1 MGSEQQN
8 SSAETMHQRMLALR
22 EEGLESIRASRI
34 SMLEY
39 LISQWPTGWGK
50 DLQILIYGDFR
61 SPERQLDFPSLGIT
75 IYPER
80 IENSVVS
87 HAMCVLKA
95 IVDIK
100 EKNVPSL
107 IDAFKRI
114 NVLLGSWTLVTW
126 GNSPIKWWSHLTHD
140 TSGAILDQ
148 LDHQDLGSA
157 IEGVL
162 KLPDNVRRKV
172 DAALYWIREP
182 RNLLL
187 DSPRTEILRLH
198 SAYWNAFECLVYA
211 VNMLHPSIETTK
223 LEKQQRIDEYFAE
236 HTDKPTAQDI
246 EWCYRHIVNPGFRS
260 PASHALQVCF
270 DSNSDKYIEEC
281 FNLLPERDRLYNI
294 RNAIN
299 HGEVD
304 AENPEELIRIE
315 SRFSKLFLIVF
326 GMFGRLIPFPAPV
339 DRP

>member
-75 IYPER
+75 IYPEQ

-114 NVLLGSWTLVTW
+114 NVLLGSWTLATW

-157 IEGVL
+157 VEGVL

-270 DSNSDKYIEEC
+270 DSNSVKYIEEC